1 MAYSPPSLADLR
13 PVIRRALRDPD
24 GNIFLDPDVDD
35 FVYEGMSDLSGYRP
49 VENVHGWPWDPD
61 NTGTAPDPGDLNF
74 IWRVEIGVPNYP
86 QYEIPPLE
94 HPGPLR
100 NGWSLFGGVLRLST
114 YWVAV
119 MNSLED
125 QGLNPNVTMYGY
137 RDVYLPDSTSPDD
150 ILDLAA
156 PADELGVRLY
166 AKMMGF
172 QRLTHDRS
180 LYQQWLAATNN
191 TDVSPTQLQNM
202 VSQAQQEYDRHR
214 KRAAILRRI
223 PFDTF
228 SYVD

>member
-1 MAYSPPSLADLR
+1 MAYSPPSLTDLR

-24 GNIFLDPDVDD
+24 GDIFLDPDVDD

-49 VENVHGWPWDPD
+49 VEDVQTFAWDPD
-61 NTGTAPDPGDLNF
+61 TTTTPDPGDLNF
-74 IWRVEIGVPNYP
+74 LWRVEIFVSDYP

-94 HPGPLR
+94 FPGPLR

-119 MNSLED
+119 LNQLND
-125 QGLNPNVTMYGY
+125 QGLAPVVNMYGY
-137 RDVYLPDSTSPDD
+137 RDVNLPDSTSPDD
-150 ILDLAA
+150 VLDLNG

-191 TDVSPTQLQNM
+191 TDVSPTQLQSM
-202 VSQAQQEYDRHR
+202 VSQSKDEYDRHR